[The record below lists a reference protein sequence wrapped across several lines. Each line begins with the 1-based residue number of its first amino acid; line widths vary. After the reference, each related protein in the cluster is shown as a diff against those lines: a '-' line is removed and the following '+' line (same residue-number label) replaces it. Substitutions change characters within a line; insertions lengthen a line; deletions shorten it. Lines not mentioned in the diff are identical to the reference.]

1 MDYNFW
7 DDRTHEVEIN
17 PCEGCY
23 DYQNRKCISNGGCG
37 DEGTAV
43 EDVTRKAIEV
53 KNDQKCRITC
63 SNCGALLEFEKD
75 AIKNVRTGV
84 DVYEQQ
90 IVCPACNEIVSV
102 QITFV
107 D

>member
-37 DEGTAV
+37 DGG
-43 EDVTRKAIEV
+43 RYLIE
-53 KNDQKCRITC
+53 KESRQ
-63 SNCGALLEFEKD
+63 
-75 AIKNVRTGV
+75 
-84 DVYEQQ
+84 
-90 IVCPACNEIVSV
+90 
-102 QITFV
+102 
-107 D
+107 